1 MFVFYARANVWFGSC
16 ELLREVN
23 CVQKLKEAER
33 KRMNELEEFDKKAN
47 VQLERQLVMAS
58 SWSRALL
65 TLRGKLKGTEWDPE
79 NSHRIDYSDF
89 LRLLDSNNVQFM
101 EYSNYGQTISGCDF
115 SFLFFFSRIRKRI
128 HLLNEKRL
136 SP

>member
-47 VQLERQLVMAS
+47 VQINFGSLFVYCRTSVCPLYTAGILYLIDSEIFS
-58 SWSRALL
+58 CCGSW
-65 TLRGKLKGTEWDPE
+65 KKQ
-79 NSHRIDYSDF
+79 H
-89 LRLLDSNNVQFM
+89 
-101 EYSNYGQTISGCDF
+101 
-115 SFLFFFSRIRKRI
+115 
-128 HLLNEKRL
+128 
-136 SP
+136 